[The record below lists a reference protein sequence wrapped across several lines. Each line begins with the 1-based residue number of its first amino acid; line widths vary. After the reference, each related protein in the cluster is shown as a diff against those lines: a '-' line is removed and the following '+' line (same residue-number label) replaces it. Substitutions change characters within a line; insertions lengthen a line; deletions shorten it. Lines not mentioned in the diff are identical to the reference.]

1 MTAIGI
7 IHRVGIAAAL
17 FVFMQSPVFSESNA
31 EVAQLESAN
40 AAFDAALS
48 RRDLSALDTLCIQDA
63 AVTALH
69 PPSKAVTVG
78 WPAVRKSWEGAFA
91 NFPEMSVQMKNP
103 QVRILGSMA
112 IVTGIEAFRG
122 KRPNGDVV
130 EFLAPTTN
138 VYEKHG
144 EQWLLVHHHAGRAPQ

>member
-1 MTAIGI
+1 MSAIRV
-7 IHRVGIAAAL
+7 IHRAGFAAAL
-17 FVFMQSPVFSESNA
+17 FVFMQSSSFSENNA
-31 EVAQLESAN
+31 EIGRLEAAN
-40 AAFDAALS
+40 AAFDTALS
-48 RRDLSALDTLCIQDA
+48 HRDLGALDALCIQDA

-69 PPSKAVTVG
+69 PPSKAVIVG

-103 QVRILGSMA
+103 QVRILGSTA
-112 IVTGIEAFRG
+112 IVTGAEAFRG
-122 KRPNGDVV
+122 KRLNGDIV

-138 VYEKHG
+138 VYEKRG